1 MSTGRTKVRLLAIC
15 AFVAVTPWIAQ
26 RASMVWAVD
35 GGDTPIAPSEVKPKI
50 RREGTQLR
58 DEPGRFLVSGNRVAF
73 TASDGTNYVGLEN
86 LNLERVVKV
95 VASSPEAV
103 DWFASGTVTEYQG
116 SNYLL
121 LSHARRKVTKPK
133 APRGF

>member
-1 MSTGRTKVRLLAIC
+1 MAGDSVE
-15 AFVAVTPWIAQ
+15 TP
-26 RASMVWAVD
+26 SVP
-35 GGDTPIAPSEVKPKI
+35 GDVKLKA

-58 DEPGRFLVSGNRVAF
+58 DEPGRFLVSGSRVAF

-103 DWFASGTVTEYQG
+103 EWFASGTVTEYQG